1 MWYVIMNG
9 VKLPTPYLTMDDAV
23 KAMNHLRAT
32 NGPSIFD
39 IVREE

>member
-9 VKLPTPYLTMDDAV
+9 VKLPTPYITMDDAV
-23 KAMNHLRAT
+23 AAMNSLRAA

-39 IVREE
+39 IVYE

>member
-23 KAMNHLRAT
+23 AAMNALRAA

-39 IVREE
+39 ITYE